1 MILLDAKKTTQFIV
15 DVANAHDKE
24 CLTDVTKVPIIHKAT
39 LMESELEAVQNLT
52 WVSMVWNNSIIDILC
67 RYITQISLHMH
78 TNKFK
83 RLYKQQLPL

>member
-67 RYITQISLHMH
+67 RYVYYTNIH

-83 RLYKQQLPL
+83 WLHKQQLPL